1 MTNLNRIILGLLF
14 LGCLVGLYYF
24 FQNKDK
30 QKRVE
35 QLRLQEIELLGL
47 ESGSAAIEK
56 LSELDEF
63 GGISL
68 EEKKLLAE
76 LLVDSPEFSPN
87 RDVLDAL
94 TREKPDDTDVR
105 VINACYSF
113 MEGNFSESLS
123 ELRKLKDEFPSNVR
137 AQFEYHR
144 RAFTFLGVEVR
155 LLSERKLGELAR
167 RADRWGYKS
176 LQVLCF
182 SPPKTGYLKE
192 DLIASID
199 ALLAHKMVTS
209 IDFLKGCE
217 LEMAVSENFEV
228 KDFIHRAD
236 SKLGDRVDAL
246 DYGAFLIRLGLP
258 QKALSVVGLGIA
270 QQSRE
275 GFFIRLMGLLETREH
290 RKAEDLIA
298 RSRNIL
304 SSDDLSLCA
313 IYLSVAKGTEGAVR
327 EALNDRTQF
336 QSGHA
341 LLDLARLALMQG
353 LGDEALEAFDRAWE
367 ESGEDFSI
375 SQANQYLQLCLAVKQ
390 TEKARII
397 TKNLYERFPQK
408 LGNANN
414 FCYLSLLLGVD
425 IEWAEGELDR
435 INREVPNNPRIL
447 STQALA
453 KVLAGN
459 DKEALQIMQRRN
471 TPLLKGGERALM
483 AVILDHLGERGNA
496 SKMAATVQKQQVL
509 PEEWKLLL
517 DRNLVEP
524 PS

>member
-14 LGCLVGLYYF
+14 LGCLVGSYYF
-24 FQNKDK
+24 FQSKDK
-30 QKRVE
+30 QTRVE
-35 QLRLQEIELLGL
+35 NLRLQEIELLGV

-56 LSELDEF
+56 LSELNAE
-63 GGISL
+63 GVISL

-94 TREKPDDTDVR
+94 ISEKPDDPDIR

-123 ELRKLKDEFPSNVR
+123 ELRELKDQFPANVR

-144 RAFTFLGVEVR
+144 RVFTFMSIEER
-155 LLSERKLGELAR
+155 LVSKNKLGELAR
-167 RADRWGYKS
+167 RTDRWGYKS

-182 SPPKTGYLKE
+182 SPPKRGYLKE

-228 KDFIHRAD
+228 KDFLQRAD
-236 SKLGDRVDAL
+236 RILGDQVEAL

-258 QKALSVVGLGIA
+258 EKALSVVSLEMA
-270 QQSRE
+270 QQRRE
-275 GFFIRLMGLLETREH
+275 GFFIRLMGLLETRQHQE
-290 RKAEDLIA
+290 AEDLIA
-298 RSRNIL
+298 RSRKIL
-304 SSDDLSLCA
+304 SSDDLSLSA
-313 IYLSVAKGTEGAVR
+313 IYLSVAKGRKGAVR
-327 EALNDRTQF
+327 EALNDGSQF
-336 QSGHA
+336 QSVSA

-353 LGDEALEAFDRAWE
+353 LGDEALDAFDRAWE
-367 ESGEDFSI
+367 LSGQDFSI
-375 SQANQYLQLCLAVKQ
+375 SQANQYLQLCLAAKQ
-390 TEKARII
+390 TEKSRMI
-397 TKNLYERFPQK
+397 TKSLYERFPQK
-408 LGNANN
+408 MGNANN

-425 IEWAEGELDR
+425 IKRAEDELNR
-435 INREVPNNPRIL
+435 INREVPNNPSFL

-459 DKEALQIMQRRN
+459 AKEALEIMQRRN
-471 TPLLKGGERALM
+471 TPLLNGGERALM
-483 AVILDHLGERGNA
+483 AVILDHLGERENA
-496 SKMAATVQKQQVL
+496 SKMAATVRKKQVL

-517 DRNLVEP
+517 NRKLVEP
-524 PS
+524 PN

>member
-1 MTNLNRIILGLLF
+1 MTILNRIILGLLF
-14 LGCLVGLYYF
+14 LGCLVGSYYF

-30 QKRVE
+30 HKRVQ
-35 QLRLQEIELLGL
+35 QLRFQEIELLGL
-47 ESGSAAIEK
+47 ESGTAAIEK
-56 LSELDEF
+56 LSELDEA
-63 GGISL
+63 GDISL
-68 EEKKLLAE
+68 DEKKLLAE

-94 TREKPDDTDVR
+94 MRENPDDTDVM
-105 VINACYSF
+105 VINACHSF

-123 ELRKLKDEFPSNVR
+123 ELRKLKDQFPANVR

-144 RAFTFLGVEVR
+144 RAFTFVGIEDR
-155 LLSERKLGELAR
+155 LLSKRKLGELAR

-182 SPPKTGYLKE
+182 SPPQTGYLKE

-199 ALLAHKMVTS
+199 ALLAHKMITS

-217 LEMAVSENFEV
+217 LEMAVSENFDV
-228 KDFIHRAD
+228 NDFIHRAD
-236 SKLGDRVDAL
+236 SKLGVRVDAL

-258 QKALSVVGLGIA
+258 QKALSVVRLEMA
-270 QQSRE
+270 QQSRV
-275 GFFIRLMGLLETREH
+275 GFFIRLMALLETRQH

-313 IYLSVAKGTEGAVR
+313 IYLSVAKGSKGAVR
-327 EALNDRTQF
+327 EALNDGSQF
-336 QSGHA
+336 QSANA
-341 LLDLARLALMQG
+341 LLELARLALMQG

-375 SQANQYLQLCLAVKQ
+375 PQANQYLQLCLAVKQ
-390 TEKARII
+390 TEKARIV

-408 LGNANN
+408 MGNANN

-425 IEWAEGELDR
+425 IEWAQGELAR
-435 INREVPNNPRIL
+435 INREVPNNPSFL

-459 DKEALQIMQRRN
+459 AKEALEIMQRRN

-496 SKMAATVQKQQVL
+496 SKMAATVQKQEVL

-517 DRNLVEP
+517 DRKLVEP